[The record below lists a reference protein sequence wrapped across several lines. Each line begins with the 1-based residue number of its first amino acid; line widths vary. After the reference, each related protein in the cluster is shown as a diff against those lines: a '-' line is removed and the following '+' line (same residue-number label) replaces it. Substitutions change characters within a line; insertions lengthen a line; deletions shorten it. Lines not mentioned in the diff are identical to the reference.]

1 MRGKLILLA
10 IVALLLGGC
19 ASKKPYPYNPK
30 DSFALN
36 TMRAA
41 GAQVIRDNK
50 LPPGDTMLVDVA
62 LQGTLGA
69 AGTLSSV
76 ANISSGLA
84 GGLWALEG
92 LFSSKKDMECFPFIF
107 GWEPK
112 DGLPDKETLS
122 AINAHLVQATA
133 AAHKNTDWPDGY
145 TPDTISVNSVS
156 TSRFAVNGPVCS
168 GEYLCNYY
176 VGGALPLKKA
186 RTPEHLAANQMFSF
200 VSRIPQTTITKKE
213 RKLLD
218 FNKFPNVL
226 PDVEFYLEVSKN
238 LPPTYFI
245 YLPPSD
251 GMWPRF
257 SMKKP
262 DGTFDLLRAPVLLN
276 QGKIFLFAKPEA

>member
-10 IVALLLGGC
+10 MVALLLGGC

-41 GAQVIRDNK
+41 GAQVIKDNK

-92 LFSSKKDMECFPFIF
+92 LFSSKKNMECFPFIF
-107 GWEPK
+107 GWEDK
-112 DGLPDKETLS
+112 SGLADKEAL
-122 AINAHLVQATA
+122 AKINANLVKATA
-133 AAHKNTDWPDGY
+133 AAHKNTDWPGGY
-145 TPDTISVNSVS
+145 TPDAISVNAVS
-156 TSRFAVNGPVCS
+156 TSQFAVNGPSCS
-168 GEYLCNYY
+168 GEYRCNYY
-176 VGGALPLKKA
+176 VGGALALKKA
-186 RTPEHLAANQMFSF
+186 RTPENLATKPMFSF

-238 LPPTYFI
+238 LPSTYFI

-276 QGKIFLFAKPEA
+276 QGKIFLFAKPAV